1 MNISL
6 NPEQEE
12 FIKTQIEK
20 GKYTNASK
28 VISAAFKLLEENIRQ
43 QEELHQKNN
52 GNHKLLDDLDG
63 TLIQDFMKISESVL
77 NEYWLDKEE
86 IDCSFCSTMNIGI

>member
-12 FIKTQIEK
+12 FIKTQLEK
-20 GKYTNASK
+20 GNYTNASE
-28 VISAAFKLLEENIRQ
+28 VISAAFKLLEENVRH
-43 QEELHQKNN
+43 QEKLHHKNN
-52 GNHKLLDDLDG
+52 ENHMVLDDLDD
-63 TLIQDFMKISESVL
+63 TIIQDFMKISESAL

-86 IDCSFCSTMNIGI
+86 DEAWKNL